1 MKPDRP
7 VSSMKHLSCDLRHVV
22 LAVASLIMLA
32 NTFTHPV
39 TQNYDYKVHQE
50 TIRANISLRQYML
63 PGAGQLEYNPPLYY
77 MIYGKASRLV
87 QLVVRR
93 ELDPFYIFRLLHLV
107 AIVGIGWLYL
117 FRLIPRLTQS
127 RFLVQ
132 WAALAF
138 FVVPNVFLSQVMV
151 RADHLLFLFIHL
163 LFFLWFYY
171 EFPQKLAQS
180 TWRQCAWVLSLVGM
194 ANARSLSLAAFGVF
208 FVWGLIVLVRE
219 RKAVRVAALALVTLI
234 GSGYFYFTRYQR
246 TGLIFAVRTDLPYY
260 ESYYQKQIG
269 WSRTPMFLNLEF
281 YKLLDAPNRNAN
293 FTGQNAFLPRLYG
306 DMWADHWLY
315 FSGPTHVD
323 EETRPKKI
331 VLIVGSLFSIGYF
344 VSLFYYAVRG
354 IGATLRKEEL
364 RAAETA
370 GLLFAGALIL
380 LVVYVY
386 REPEVDKNSTVKFAY
401 LLGYQWFPIFCM
413 LDFMNKHRALIK
425 PVLIYSALLFLLALP
440 LYVFA
445 W

>member
-1 MKPDRP
+1 
-7 VSSMKHLSCDLRHVV
+7 
-22 LAVASLIMLA
+22 
-32 NTFTHPV
+32 
-39 TQNYDYKVHQE
+39 
-50 TIRANISLRQYML
+50 
-63 PGAGQLEYNPPLYY
+63 
-77 MIYGKASRLV
+77 
-87 QLVVRR
+87 
-93 ELDPFYIFRLLHLV
+93 
-107 AIVGIGWLYL
+107 
-117 FRLIPRLTQS
+117 
-127 RFLVQ
+127 
-132 WAALAF
+132 
-138 FVVPNVFLSQVMV
+138 MV

-180 TWRQCAWVLSLVGM
+180 TWRQCAWVLSLGGM
-194 ANARSLSLAAFGVF
+194 ANARPFSLAAFGLF

-219 RKAVRVAALALVTLI
+219 GKGVRVATLALVTLM

-246 TGLIFAVRTDLPYY
+246 TGLIFAQRTDD
-260 ESYYQKQIG
+260 EKQVG

-315 FSGPTHVD
+315 FSGPTYVD
-323 EETRPKKI
+323 EKTRPKKI

-354 IGATLRKEEL
+354 IGATLRKKEL

-370 GLLFAGALIL
+370 GLLSAGALIL
-380 LVVYVY
+380 LVVFVY
-386 REPEVDKNSTVKFAY
+386 REPEVDKNSSVKFAY

-413 LDFMNKHRALIK
+413 LDLMNKYRALIK
-425 PVLIYSALLFLLALP
+425 PMFIYSALLFLLALP